1 MMLFHYSFML
11 PALVFCLILAG
22 IHTYFGYH
30 IVERGVIFVDLS
42 LSQIAALGAS
52 VAILFGWG
60 DEAPTLSFL
69 VSLGFTLAGSVLF
82 AFLRKTQ
89 KTAPLE
95 ALIGITYAGAI
106 AISLLVLEKSATGTE
121 HIKEM
126 LVGTILTVSWRDV
139 IQMGILVF
147 VVGLI
152 HFIFRNRFFL
162 ISEKPEQA
170 EKSNLRIWIWDI
182 LFYATFGI
190 VVTSS
195 VKLAGVLLVF
205 SLLIIP
211 AISAMVLVKGTVRRI
226 TAGWILGLIGCIL
239 GLEASM
245 RADTA
250 AGPTIITTLLVILI
264 TISLISPLI
273 KKMNVRNNKGKI
285 NEPQLSSGRIKSVST
300 EEQQLQL

>member
-1 MMLFHYSFML
+1 MMLLHYSFML

-60 DEAPTLSFL
+60 DESPTQSFL

-82 AFLRKTQ
+82 AFLRKQ
-89 KTAPLE
+89 KKAPME

-126 LVGTILTVSWRDV
+126 LVGTILTVSWHDV
-139 IQMGILVF
+139 LQMGLIVLFTGIL
-147 VVGLI
+147 
-152 HFIFRNRFFL
+152 HFFLRNKLFL
-162 ISEKPEQA
+162 ISKNPQQA
-170 EKSNLRIWIWDI
+170 EKQGLQIWWWDI

-190 VVTSS
+190 VVTYS
-195 VKLAGVLLVF
+195 VRIAGVLLVF

-211 AISAMVLVKGTVRRI
+211 AISALLSVRGTTRRVVF
-226 TAGWILGLIGCIL
+226 GWMFGLIGCVL

-245 RADTA
+245 RGDSA
-250 AGPTIITTLLVILI
+250 AGPSIIVTLLVL
-264 TISLISPLI
+264 
-273 KKMNVRNNKGKI
+273 
-285 NEPQLSSGRIKSVST
+285 
-300 EEQQLQL
+300 LQLFVGIVFLVKKIKLLRIG